1 MSWIVVYKG
10 TLTSVCE
17 LFDPQSLY
25 SLNTDKYEAL
35 EARDY
40 LERLNLS
47 LNNGM
52 TYRDKV
58 ERELLN
64 H

>member
-17 LFDPQSLY
+17 MFDSRSLS
-25 SLNTDKYEAL
+25 SLNTDKYEAI

-40 LERLNLS
+40 LQRLNLS
-47 LNNGM
+47 LNDGM

-58 ERELLN
+58 ERGLIK

>member
-1 MSWIVVYKG
+1 MSWIIVYKG

-17 LFDPQSLY
+17 VFDPLSLR

-35 EARDY
+35 EAGDY
-40 LERLNLS
+40 LKRLNLS

-58 ERELLN
+58 ERGLMK